1 MEKAFGMIDVEDI
14 GEMVEWA
21 MESDEV
27 KAVMFDIDSPGGT
40 VNGVP
45 ELADKIYGLNE
56 KKKCLA
62 YTGGMACSA
71 AYWLASQCYA
81 IEASR
86 SAQVGSIGVYL
97 PFSDMSR
104 MAEMQGI
111 KVDVIKAG
119 RYKGAGV
126 PGTSLTEEQR
136 QMLQDRV
143 NYIHADFMGDIKRMR
158 DVEDEKMEG
167 QDYFAPLAV
176 MQNII
181 DDVSDYK
188 GALQDAKML
197 AKRR

>member
-1 MEKAFGMIDVEDI
+1 
-14 GEMVEWA
+14 
-21 MESDEV
+21 
-27 KAVMFDIDSPGGT
+27 
-40 VNGVP
+40 
-45 ELADKIYGLNE
+45 
-56 KKKCLA
+56 
-62 YTGGMACSA
+62 
-71 AYWLASQCYA
+71 
-81 IEASR
+81 
-86 SAQVGSIGVYL
+86 
-97 PFSDMSR
+97 